1 LKKKMVNIDWIKQFT
16 VIGAGTM
23 GREIAQVALMAGFE
37 KVILFSRTQQTI
49 DKALNFIENGLQ
61 KMELKGMV
69 RKGATKNLLKQH
81 LFTVRDIK
89 KAVENA
95 DIVIESVPEN
105 MDLKQEIFN
114 QLGNYAPKHTILATN
129 TSTMSISEIAA
140 ASNRP
145 EQVIGMHFFTPI
157 PVLRLIE
164 VIKGEKTSN
173 KTFEAAVEVGMKL
186 PALKGKRYIAKI
198 EKESPGFIVNRLT
211 ITSNL
216 LMNWLLDQATEK
228 GIPYEKVDHDFV
240 SPPALGIFAK
250 WDYFGLDVIRD
261 TMNYFAKTI
270 SPEFTLGKTLTK
282 LLKEGNLGRKTG
294 KGIYEW
300 SEGKPVIKHE
310 GKAGLSNQEV
320 YYAIQLNE
328 GCRLLEE
335 GVVSSYKSIDD
346 TMLAGMDLPGPFGPG
361 KRNYKKWS
369 KLLEELSAKSGIKYL
384 QPCELMKTG
393 KFIEM
398 K

>member
-1 LKKKMVNIDWIKQFT
+1 MGDVNWIKNVA

-37 KVILFSRTQQTI
+37 KVILFSRTQQTL
-49 DKALNFIENGLQ
+49 DKALAFIEKGVQ

-69 RKGATKNLLKQH
+69 DKGATNTIMKNLIL
-81 LFTVRDIK
+81 VRDLED
-89 KAVENA
+89 AVQNA

-105 MDLKQEIFN
+105 MDLKREIFN
-114 QLGNYAPKHTILATN
+114 KLGKYAPKHAILATN
-129 TSTMSISEIAA
+129 TSTMSISKIAE

-145 EQVIGMHFFTPI
+145 QQVIGMHFFTPI

-164 VIKGEKTSN
+164 VIKGKKTSN
-173 KTFEAAVEVGMKL
+173 KTFEIAIEVGKKL

-211 ITSNL
+211 ITSSL
-216 LMNWLLDQATEK
+216 LMNWLLDKATEK
-228 GIPYEKVDHDFV
+228 GIPYETIDHDFV
-240 SPPALGIFAK
+240 SPPNLGPFAK
-250 WDYFGLDVIRD
+250 WDYFGLDVVCD
-261 TMNYFAKTI
+261 TMNYFAETI
-270 SPEFTLGKTLTK
+270 SPEFKPGKTLSK

-300 SEGKPVIKHE
+300 SEGKPVIEHE
-310 GKAGLSNQEV
+310 GKAGLGSNEL

-335 GVVSSYKSIDD
+335 GVVSSYKVIDD

-361 KRNYKKWS
+361 KRNFKKWS
-369 KLLEELSAKSGIKYL
+369 KLLEELSEKSSITYL
-384 QPCELMKTG
+384 QPCELMKSG
-393 KFIEM
+393 EFI
-398 K
+398 KLK